1 MKKLLHRYDMTIVS
15 IFCITYNHSKYI
27 KQCLDGFLMQ
37 QCDFEYE
44 ILIHDDAS
52 TDETIEIIQDYCE
65 KYPSLIKPI
74 IQQENQYS
82 KGVRGINFV
91 YNFPRAQGKYIAMC
105 EGDDYWTDPNKL
117 QKQVDLLEKNPDL
130 SLVCS
135 NFKIKNSENQIL
147 ESELEYSKD
156 FRFKSSDLYKQWIA
170 KTLTLMFRKEHIN
183 FEIIKTYKH
192 FRDVHLVNHLLLK
205 GQGYF
210 LYQPTGVYRIHESG
224 VHSNTNFMQR
234 YNQAYLT
241 FSEIFER
248 EKSDYAAN
256 QYVKSAYRLIKY
268 KFIQKSFSEA
278 LFVLRKLL
286 SDLLPT
292 SYSKF
297 LITYK

>member
-1 MKKLLHRYDMTIVS
+1 MKVS
-15 IFCITYNHSKYI
+15 VIMITYLHAPYI
-27 KQCLDGFLMQ
+27 IKAINGVLNQK
-37 QCDFEYE
+37 CDFEYE
-44 ILIHDDAS
+44 LILANDNSPDN
-52 TDETIEIIQDYCE
+52 TNQIINDYLNNHS
-65 KYPSLIKPI
+65 KKQLV
-74 IQQENQYS
+74 QYTEHKIN
-82 KGVRGINFV
+82 KGMAKNF
-91 YNFPRAQGKYIAMC
+91 FWSFKQCKGKYIAMC
-105 EGDDYWTDPNKL
+105 EGDDYWTDEYKL
-117 QKQVDLLEKNPDL
+117 QKQVDFLENNPDL

-135 NFKIKNSENQIL
+135 NYKIKNSENQIL
-147 ESELEYSKD
+147 ESVLEYSKD
-156 FRFKSSDLYKQWIA
+156 FRFKSSDLYTQWIP

-183 FEIIKTYKH
+183 FEIIKTYKY

-210 LYQPTGVYRIHESG
+210 LHQPTGVYRIHESG

-241 FSEIFER
+241 FSEIFEI

-278 LFVLRKLL
+278 IFVLMKLL
-286 SDLLPT
+286 SDLLIT

>member
-1 MKKLLHRYDMTIVS
+1 MTVS
-15 IFCITYNHSKYI
+15 VIMITYLHSPFIEKSI
-27 KQCLDGFLMQ
+27 EGVLNQK
-37 QCDFEYE
+37 CDFEFE
-44 ILIHDDAS
+44 LIISNDNSPDD
-52 TDETIEIIQDYCE
+52 TDQKVKSY
-65 KYPSLIKPI
+65 L
-74 IQQENQYS
+74 ENHPRKNKVQYTS
-82 KGVRGINFV
+82 HVKNKGMDKNF
-91 YNFPRAQGKYIAMC
+91 FWSFKQCKGKYIAIC
-105 EGDDYWTDPNKL
+105 EGDDYWTDPYKL

-135 NFKIKNSENQIL
+135 NFKIKNLENQIL
-147 ESELEYSKD
+147 ESELAYSED
-156 FRFKSSDLYKQWIA
+156 FRFKSSDLYTQWIA

-192 FRDVHLVNHLLLK
+192 FRDVHLMNHLLLK

-210 LYQPTGVYRIHESG
+210 LHQPTGVYRIHESG

-241 FSEIFER
+241 FREIFEL

-278 LFVLRKLL
+278 ILVLRKLL
-286 SDLLPT
+286 FDLLPT

-297 LITYK
+297 LFIYK